1 MQIFYDSIVSQ
12 FPKELTTPENT
23 ITYHNALCGGPLLVT
38 PKFCISVV
46 FCFSWEFKWHQE
58 KLKSMLMQNFGVTNE
73 EYYGMLWFF
82 LEWSIKKNDQKAST
96 GCAWL
101 ESIRDMSIA

>member
-1 MQIFYDSIVSQ
+1 MA
-12 FPKELTTPENT
+12 PRETEN
-23 ITYHNALCGGPLLVT
+23 NAY
-38 PKFCISVV
+38 
-46 FCFSWEFKWHQE
+46 
-58 KLKSMLMQNFGVTNE
+58 MQNFGVTNE
-73 EYYGMLWFF
+73 EYYDRLCFF